1 MSEKYALIRLPQLL
15 KLTGLSKSSIYSRL
29 QEGNRYYDSSFP
41 RPVKLSANGRVVA
54 WILPEVEKWI
64 ENLMAFRS

>member
-1 MSEKYALIRLPQLL
+1 MPEKYSLIRLPALL
-15 KLTGLSKSSIYSRL
+15 KLTGLSKSTVYARL
-29 QEGNRYYDSSFP
+29 QEGSRYYDPSFP
-41 RPVKLSANGRVVA
+41 KPVKLSTNGRIVA

>member
-1 MSEKYALIRLPQLL
+1 MTEKYSLIRLPVLL
-15 KLTGLSKSSIYSRL
+15 KLTGLSKSTVYARL
-29 QEGNRYYDSSFP
+29 QEGSRYYDPSFP
-41 RPVKLSANGRVVA
+41 KPVKLSANGRIVA

>member
-1 MSEKYALIRLPQLL
+1 MTEKYSLIRLPALL
-15 KLTGLSKSSIYSRL
+15 KLTGLNKSTVYARL
-29 QEGNRYYDSSFP
+29 QEGSRYYDPSFP
-41 RPVKLSANGRVVA
+41 KPVKLSTNGRIVA

>member
-1 MSEKYALIRLPQLL
+1 MSEKIALIRLPQLR
-15 KLTGLSKSSIYSRL
+15 KLTGLSKSTIYSRL
-29 QEGNRYYDSSFP
+29 QEGGRYYDPCFP
-41 RPVKLSANGRVVA
+41 KPVKLSSNGRVVA